1 MIYLFQNIVKLFVM
15 STYSL
20 FFNMKE
26 MGQCERFRLVFGS
39 FGFMHF
45 LTAFNPL
52 NRRPPAVE
60 QGYRR
65 IVTHNND
72 YVENGMVYTSEERLN
87 P

>member
-1 MIYLFQNIVKLFVM
+1 MRCNVYIFIVFFTLQEM
-15 STYSL
+15 S
-20 FFNMKE
+20 
-26 MGQCERFRLVFGS
+26 QCERFRLVFGN

-52 NRRPPAVE
+52 NRRAPAVE

-65 IVTHNND
+65 IVTYNND
-72 YVENGMVYTSEERLN
+72 YVQNGMVYTSEERLN